1 MKNKL
6 KVKEKLGVNEIDK
19 KMRDLQEKKWT
30 KTIAE

>member
-19 KMRDLQEKKWT
+19 IIGDLQKKKWT